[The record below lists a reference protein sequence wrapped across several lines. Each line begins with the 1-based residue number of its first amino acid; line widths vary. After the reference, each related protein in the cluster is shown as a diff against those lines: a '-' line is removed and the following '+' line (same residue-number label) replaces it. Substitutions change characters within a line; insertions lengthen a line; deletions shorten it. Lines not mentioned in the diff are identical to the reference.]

1 MELENALN
9 AALTAACEF
18 DEKCPHPERCGDGG
32 QSERLTDSGVM
43 LRGPGVA
50 RCPAAV

>member
-1 MELENALN
+1 MKNVRIF
-9 AALTAACEF
+9 AAAAAAA
-18 DEKCPHPERCGDGG
+18 G
-32 QSERLTDSGVM
+32 QSERLTDNGVM